1 MADVFV
7 AGPVDFC
14 DLDTLIEYRL
24 DIRNRLQQCGHN
36 PVDQYSELLLFL
48 SDSGMNNEI
57 DTQVITEKFTKLPS
71 EPYLEAIQ
79 HAIAATSLETV
90 IESPEIVTHHT
101 PDEVIADLVD
111 RDLSLLAS
119 SDAVLA
125 YLPQPSCGTMTELIH
140 ANDVGV
146 YSVLVSKQPPHYAR
160 HYANEVCDSFSEGIE
175 SINQKI

>member
-1 MADVFV
+1 MADVFI

-24 DIRNRLQQCGHN
+24 DIRNQLRQCGHN
-36 PVDQYSELLLFL
+36 PVDQYSELLSILL
-48 SDSGMNNEI
+48 DLGMDDEI
-57 DTQVITEKFTKLPS
+57 DTQIVMEKVTELPS

-90 IESPEIVTHHT
+90 IESPEIVAHHT

-111 RDLSLLAS
+111 RDLSLLAD

-125 YLPQPSCGTMTELIH
+125 YLPRPSCGTMTELVH
-140 ANDVGV
+140 ADDVGIH
-146 YSVLVSKQPPHYAR
+146 SVLVSEQPPHYAR
-160 HYANEVCDSFSEGIE
+160 HYANEVCDSFADGVEAID
-175 SINQKI
+175 KKL